1 MGREVKR
8 VPLDF
13 DWPLKK
19 RWYGYVINKCLDGDH
34 NLSCDDCRK
43 FAEIKNIKLDK
54 LKCPDIE
61 ILEVPK
67 GEGWQMWEITSE
79 GSPMSPV
86 FDTPEKLAK
95 WLSDNKAS
103 VFGYQTATYDQWLGM
118 IKNSGFAVSM
128 VMNDKKMMSGVEYE
142 SKVNKENK

>member
-34 NLSCDDCRK
+34 NLSCDDCRR

-54 LKCPDIE
+54 TKCPDLE

-67 GEGWQMWEITSE
+67 GEGWQMWETTTE
-79 GSPMSPV
+79 GSPISPV
-86 FDTPEKLAK
+86 FKTPEKLAQ
-95 WLSDNKAS
+95 WLVNNNVST
-103 VFGYQTATYDQWLGM
+103 FGNNIATYDQWLKM
-118 IKNSGFAVSM
+118 IKGSGFAISM
-128 VMNDKKMMSGVEYE
+128 VIKDNKIISGVEFG
-142 SKVNKENK
+142 SKVDKDGK